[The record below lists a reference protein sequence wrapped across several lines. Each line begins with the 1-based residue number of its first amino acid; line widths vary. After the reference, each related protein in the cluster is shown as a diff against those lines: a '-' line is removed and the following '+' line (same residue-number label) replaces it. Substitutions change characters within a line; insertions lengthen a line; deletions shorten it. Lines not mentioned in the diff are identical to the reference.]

1 GWALDAAS
9 DRLMLWV
16 SDRFGRMT
24 IAPVVRAVGSLG
36 GKAVV
41 DSSGGGAGLGLRRLL
56 EASDLVAWR
65 VRRGKLCE
73 VLAAIDLNGKRR
85 RVGTAKTIFFHELP

>member
-1 GWALDAAS
+1 MAPSLFDSVGVERLLEQFAHFAFPAFRRQAS
-9 DRLMLWV
+9 E
-16 SDRFGRMT
+16 
-24 IAPVVRAVGSLG
+24 
-36 GKAVV
+36 
-41 DSSGGGAGLGLRRLL
+41 LL

-85 RVGTAKTIFFHELP
+85 RVGTAKTIFFHEVP